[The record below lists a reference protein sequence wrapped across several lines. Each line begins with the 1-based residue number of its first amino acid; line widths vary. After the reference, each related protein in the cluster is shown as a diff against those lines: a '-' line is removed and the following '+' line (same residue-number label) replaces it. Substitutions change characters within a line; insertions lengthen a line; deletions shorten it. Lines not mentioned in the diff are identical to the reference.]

1 MNKSVAI
8 LIAISIISGS
18 QYTVIAQ
25 DEVEFVIPM
34 SRGWNTISA
43 PVIPEER
50 RIEVMFGEI
59 VRRDNLIIMKDG
71 DGHFYLPDW
80 EWIMDPF
87 WDFRRGYQVKLAGD
101 DTLTITGEPV
111 DPETVIQLVR
121 GWSLIACFPEEQLN
135 AVTAFANIEE
145 LLIIAKDE
153 FGNFYAPEYNF
164 NNMEELRQGR
174 GYCVKVSEAVEFVWN
189 TEE

>member
-1 MNKSVAI
+1 MNRSIQDLI
-8 LIAISIISGS
+8 LILTLIIFS
-18 QYTVIAQ
+18 TTAIAQ
-25 DEVEFVIPM
+25 PVEFVIPM
-34 SRGWNTISA
+34 RAGWNTISA

-121 GWSLIACFPEEQLN
+121 GWSLIAYFPEEQLN
-135 AVTAFANIEE
+135 AVTAFANIED

-153 FGNFYAPEYNF
+153 FGGFYSPEYDF
-164 NNMEELRQGR
+164 NNMDVLRPGR
-174 GYCVKVSEAVEFVWN
+174 GYIVNVREDVELVWMQ
-189 TEE
+189 E